1 MRVLNDPIAAPEPRR
16 DKTGRRIARRRV
28 WPRWMRPA
36 ALAAGAILSIGS
48 IGTFTALAWQDG
60 WFARQVAAA
69 GQGLLAMTADAGLAL
84 DDILVEGRLHTPRE
98 ALVAAIGVGRGGPL
112 LAIDPALVKQRLE
125 GLPWVRSAAV
135 ERRLPGT
142 VHVRLAE
149 RRPMAVWQRRGQLVL
164 IDHQGHE
171 LGDEGIEYFPGLPF
185 IVGEDAHRVAADMV
199 ALLAAE
205 PALQPR
211 VVAAIRVGG
220 RRWNVRLD
228 NGIEIWLPELGT
240 REAWAEVVN
249 LDRVHRLLDR
259 QVSIVDL
266 RDPQRISLRR
276 HNEAATAPPAD
287 RVGKPAGRSG
297 KKDRDA

>member
-28 WPRWMRPA
+28 WPRWLRPTA
-36 ALAAGAILSIGS
+36 LYSALALTIGGG
-48 IGTFTALAWQDG
+48 ITFTALAWQDG
-60 WFARQVAAA
+60 WFARQIA
-69 GQGLLAMTADAGLAL
+69 GIGHDLLQVTAHAGLAF
-84 DDILVEGRLHTPRE
+84 DDVLVEGRLHTPRE
-98 ALVAAIGVGRGGPL
+98 ALLAAIGAGRGAPL
-112 LAIDPALVKQRLE
+112 LAVDPMLVKQRLE
-125 GLPWVRSAAV
+125 SLPWVRAAAV

-142 VHVRLAE
+142 VHVRLVE

-185 IVGEDAHRVAADMV
+185 IVGEDAHRVAAELV
-199 ALLAAE
+199 AMLAGE

-220 RRWNVRLD
+220 RRWNMKLD
-228 NGIEIWLPELGT
+228 NGIEIWLPETGS
-240 REAWAEVVN
+240 REAWAEVVG
-249 LDRVHRLLDR
+249 LDRNHRLLDR
-259 QVSIVDL
+259 QITVVDL
-266 RDPQRISLRR
+266 RDPGRISLRR
-276 HNEAATAPPAD
+276 QRDAASTEPA
-287 RVGKPAGRSG
+287 GKPAGRTG